1 MTLLTNRSK
10 FSRDKKIA
18 MPIFHLLYSTQI
30 YKSTFFGKIY
40 CCHCVNSGTFQ
51 SLLYFGAGGI
61 ITETI
66 LVLQP
71 LGAGLQGE
79 GLHYP
84 GVILA
89 PLLEHTWDYG
99 CYNPSV
105 LGSRERAC
113 TILGSFL
120 LPSLNSSRVSLSS
133 CKIIC
138 SLADFSTNQNALN
151 F

>member
-1 MTLLTNRSK
+1 
-10 FSRDKKIA
+10 

-89 PLLEHTWDYG
+89 PLLEFLQG
-99 CYNPSV
+99 QLVV
-105 LGSRERAC
+105 LQDHLLIGGFFHQSEC
-113 TILGSFL
+113 IKFL
-120 LPSLNSSRVSLSS
+120 DHRYVSSH
-133 CKIIC
+133 
-138 SLADFSTNQNALN
+138 
-151 F
+151 